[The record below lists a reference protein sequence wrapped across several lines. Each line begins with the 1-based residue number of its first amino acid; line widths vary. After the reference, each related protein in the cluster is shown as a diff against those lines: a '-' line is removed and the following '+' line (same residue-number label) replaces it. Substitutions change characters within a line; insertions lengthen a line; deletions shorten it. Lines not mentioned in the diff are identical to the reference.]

1 MERKNLTIIIVV
13 AVVAVIIGLAL
24 GMNLSPKSAVS
35 KEQSNK
41 FETAVKSLSSK
52 VIPSIIAYGQVTK
65 IENKNITLTYNNE
78 TLTIPL
84 TQSTSIYTFVA
95 PETGSKTT
103 APTQKKAAFSEIKV
117 GDSLNITIKLLPDG
131 TIEGQ
136 SVIILIKAK

>member
-1 MERKNLTIIIVV
+1 MDRKNLTIIIVV

-24 GMNLSPKSAVS
+24 GMSLSKTSVVNNP
-35 KEQSNK
+35 QSNK
-41 FETAVKSLSSK
+41 FESAVKALSSK

-65 IENKNITLTYNNE
+65 IENKNITLTYNKE

-84 TQSTSIYTFVA
+84 TQSTSIYSFVA
-95 PETGSKTT
+95 PVAGSKTA
-103 APTQKKAAFSEIKV
+103 APTQKKSAFSEIKV

-136 SVIILIKAK
+136 SVIILMKAK